1 MQHRL
6 LFLLQKEYK
15 MAKAKVL
22 IDDTEEEIIK
32 NALDVD
38 DMNEVNINVTRK
50 KKTGFLGTYS
60 IVFHDSVKTLS
71 KMNLK
76 PNAYKIV
83 MYLFGIIEMGNIL
96 VNFSQKKIADD
107 LGLQPSNVSRA
118 FKELFDK
125 KVLIKDSEDGH
136 VYLNSNLCTMGVPKN
151 FDQKRMKSLQKS
163 NIETEDFKNQI
174 NLFSPTNTTKIKTND
189 KKVIKKKEK
198 ENVLEFPMQNDWVDI
213 E

>member
-22 IDDTEEEIIK
+22 IDDTEEAIIK

>member
-1 MQHRL
+1 
-6 LFLLQKEYK
+6 

-22 IDDTEEEIIK
+22 INDTDEAVIK
-32 NALDVD
+32 NALDVE

-125 KVLIKDSEDGH
+125 GVLIKDSEDGH

-151 FDQKRMKSLQKS
+151 FDQKRMQNLQKS

-174 NLFSPTNTTKIKTND
+174 NLFTPTNTTKIKTND
-189 KKVIKKKEK
+189 KKVIKKETK
-198 ENVLEFPMQNDWVDI
+198 ENVLEFPMQNDWVDV

>member
-1 MQHRL
+1 
-6 LFLLQKEYK
+6 

-22 IDDTEEEIIK
+22 INDTDEAVIK
-32 NALDVD
+32 NALDVED
-38 DMNEVNINVTRK
+38 INEVNINVTRK

-118 FKELFDK
+118 FKELFEK

-174 NLFSPTNTTKIKTND
+174 NLFTPTNTAKIKTND

>member
-1 MQHRL
+1 
-6 LFLLQKEYK
+6 

-22 IDDTEEEIIK
+22 INDTDEATIK
-32 NALDVD
+32 NVLDVD

-60 IVFHDSVKTLS
+60 IVFHDSVKTLA

-83 MYLFGIIEMGNIL
+83 MYLFGIREMGNIL

-174 NLFSPTNTTKIKTND
+174 NLFTPTNTAKIKTND

>member
-22 IDDTEEEIIK
+22 IDDTEEAIIK

-174 NLFSPTNTTKIKTND
+174 NLFTPTNTTKIKTND

>member
-1 MQHRL
+1 
-6 LFLLQKEYK
+6 

-22 IDDTEEEIIK
+22 INDTDEAVIK
-32 NALDVD
+32 NALDVE

-125 KVLIKDSEDGH
+125 GVLIKDSEDGH

-151 FDQKRMKSLQKS
+151 FDQKRMQNLQKS

-174 NLFSPTNTTKIKTND
+174 NLFTPTNTTKIKTND
-189 KKVIKKKEK
+189 KKVIKKETK

>member
-1 MQHRL
+1 
-6 LFLLQKEYK
+6 

-22 IDDTEEEIIK
+22 INDTDEAVIK
-32 NALDVD
+32 NALDVE

-125 KVLIKDSEDGH
+125 GVLIKDSEDGH

-151 FDQKRMKSLQKS
+151 FDQKRMQNLQKS

-174 NLFSPTNTTKIKTND
+174 NLFTPTNTTKIKTND
-189 KKVIKKKEK
+189 KKVIKKETK
-198 ENVLEFPMQNDWVDI
+198 ENVLEFPLQNDWVDI

>member
-1 MQHRL
+1 
-6 LFLLQKEYK
+6 

-22 IDDTEEEIIK
+22 INDTDEAVIK
-32 NALDVD
+32 NALDVE

-125 KVLIKDSEDGH
+125 GVLIKDSEDGH

-174 NLFSPTNTTKIKTND
+174 NLFTPTNTAKIKTND

-213 E
+213 ESKTNTTALRLLNP

>member
-1 MQHRL
+1 
-6 LFLLQKEYK
+6 

-22 IDDTEEEIIK
+22 IDDTEEAIIK

-118 FKELFDK
+118 FKELFEK

-174 NLFSPTNTTKIKTND
+174 NLFTPTNTAKIKTND
-189 KKVIKKKEK
+189 KKAIKKKEK

>member
-1 MQHRL
+1 
-6 LFLLQKEYK
+6 

-22 IDDTEEEIIK
+22 IDDTEEAIIK

-189 KKVIKKKEK
+189 KKVIKKKE
-198 ENVLEFPMQNDWVDI
+198 NVLEFPMQNDWVDI

>member
-1 MQHRL
+1 
-6 LFLLQKEYK
+6 

-22 IDDTEEEIIK
+22 IDDTEEAIIK

-118 FKELFDK
+118 FKELFEK

-174 NLFSPTNTTKIKTND
+174 NLFTPTNTAKIKTND

>member
-1 MQHRL
+1 
-6 LFLLQKEYK
+6 

-22 IDDTEEEIIK
+22 IDDTEEAIIK

-174 NLFSPTNTTKIKTND
+174 NLFTPTNTAKIKTND

>member
-1 MQHRL
+1 
-6 LFLLQKEYK
+6 

-22 IDDTEEEIIK
+22 INDTDEAVIK
-32 NALDVD
+32 NALDVE

-174 NLFSPTNTTKIKTND
+174 NLFTPTNTTKIKTND
-189 KKVIKKKEK
+189 KKVIKKETK

>member
-1 MQHRL
+1 
-6 LFLLQKEYK
+6 

-22 IDDTEEEIIK
+22 IDDTEEAIIK

-174 NLFSPTNTTKIKTND
+174 NLFTPTNTTKIKNND

>member
-22 IDDTEEEIIK
+22 IDDTEETIIK

>member
-1 MQHRL
+1 
-6 LFLLQKEYK
+6 

-22 IDDTEEEIIK
+22 INDTDEAVIK
-32 NALDVD
+32 NALDVE

-125 KVLIKDSEDGH
+125 GVLIKDSEDGH

-163 NIETEDFKNQI
+163 NIETEDFKN
-174 NLFSPTNTTKIKTND
+174 
-189 KKVIKKKEK
+189 
-198 ENVLEFPMQNDWVDI
+198 
-213 E
+213 

>member
-1 MQHRL
+1 
-6 LFLLQKEYK
+6 

-22 IDDTEEEIIK
+22 INDTDEAVIK
-32 NALDVD
+32 NALDIE

-125 KVLIKDSEDGH
+125 GVLIKDSEDGH

-174 NLFSPTNTTKIKTND
+174 NLFTPTNTAKIKTND
-189 KKVIKKKEK
+189 KKVIKKKRK
-198 ENVLEFPMQNDWVDI
+198 RKRFRVSNAK
-213 E
+213 

>member
-1 MQHRL
+1 
-6 LFLLQKEYK
+6 

-22 IDDTEEEIIK
+22 INDTDEAVIK
-32 NALDVD
+32 NALDVE

-118 FKELFDK
+118 IKELFDK
-125 KVLIKDSEDGH
+125 GVLIKDSEDGH

-151 FDQKRMKSLQKS
+151 FDKKRMKSLQKS

-174 NLFSPTNTTKIKTND
+174 NLFTPTNTAKIKTND

>member
-1 MQHRL
+1 
-6 LFLLQKEYK
+6 

-22 IDDTEEEIIK
+22 INDTDEAVIK
-32 NALDVD
+32 NALDVE

-125 KVLIKDSEDGH
+125 GVLIKDSEDGH

-174 NLFSPTNTTKIKTND
+174 NLFTPTNTAKIKTND
-189 KKVIKKKEK
+189 KKVIKKKEKEK

>member
-1 MQHRL
+1 
-6 LFLLQKEYK
+6 

-22 IDDTEEEIIK
+22 INDTDEAVIK
-32 NALDVD
+32 NALDVE

-174 NLFSPTNTTKIKTND
+174 NLFTPTNTAKIKTND

>member
-1 MQHRL
+1 
-6 LFLLQKEYK
+6 

-22 IDDTEEEIIK
+22 INDTDEAVIK
-32 NALDVD
+32 NALDVE

-125 KVLIKDSEDGH
+125 GVLIKDSEDGH

-174 NLFSPTNTTKIKTND
+174 NLFTSTNTAKIKTND

>member
-22 IDDTEEEIIK
+22 IDDTEEAIIK

-198 ENVLEFPMQNDWVDI
+198 ENVLEFPM
-213 E
+213 

>member
-1 MQHRL
+1 
-6 LFLLQKEYK
+6 

-22 IDDTEEEIIK
+22 INDTDEAVIK
-32 NALDVD
+32 NALDVE

-96 VNFSQKKIADD
+96 VNLSQKKIADD

-125 KVLIKDSEDGH
+125 GVLIKDSEDGH

-174 NLFSPTNTTKIKTND
+174 NLFTPTNTAKIKTND

>member
-1 MQHRL
+1 
-6 LFLLQKEYK
+6 

-22 IDDTEEEIIK
+22 IDDTEEAIIK

-38 DMNEVNINVTRK
+38 DMNEVNINVTKK

-76 PNAYKIV
+76 PNSYKIV
-83 MYLFGIIEMGNIL
+83 IYLFSIIEMGNIL

-118 FKELFDK
+118 FKELFAK
-125 KVLIKDSEDGH
+125 KVLIKDGEDGH
-136 VYLNSNLCTMGVPKN
+136 VYLNSNLCTMGIPKN
-151 FDQKRMKSLQKS
+151 FDERRMSNLQKS
-163 NIETEDFKNQI
+163 NIETEDFKNQL
-174 NLFSPTNTTKIKTND
+174 NLFSSTNTSKIKKEPKKTND
-189 KKVIKKKEK
+189 KKIIE
-198 ENVLEFPMQNDWVDI
+198 ENILEFPKANEWIDI

>member
-1 MQHRL
+1 
-6 LFLLQKEYK
+6 

-22 IDDTEEEIIK
+22 INDTDEAVIK
-32 NALDVD
+32 NALDVE

-60 IVFHDSVKTLS
+60 IVFHDSVQTLS

-125 KVLIKDSEDGH
+125 GVLIKDSEDGH

-151 FDQKRMKSLQKS
+151 FDQKRMQNLQKS

-174 NLFSPTNTTKIKTND
+174 NLFTPTNTTKIKTND
-189 KKVIKKKEK
+189 KKVIKKETK
-198 ENVLEFPMQNDWVDI
+198 ENVLEFPMQNDWVDV

>member
-1 MQHRL
+1 
-6 LFLLQKEYK
+6 

-22 IDDTEEEIIK
+22 INDTDEATIK
-32 NALDVD
+32 NVLDVD

-60 IVFHDSVKTLS
+60 IVFHESVKTLS

-118 FKELFDK
+118 FNELFK
-125 KVLIKDSEDGH
+125 KGVLIKDSEDGH

-198 ENVLEFPMQNDWVDI
+198 ENVLEFPMQNNWVDI

>member
-1 MQHRL
+1 
-6 LFLLQKEYK
+6 

-22 IDDTEEEIIK
+22 IDDTEEAIIK

-174 NLFSPTNTTKIKTND
+174 NLFTPTNTTKIKTND
-189 KKVIKKKEK
+189 KKIIKKKEE

>member
-1 MQHRL
+1 
-6 LFLLQKEYK
+6 

-22 IDDTEEEIIK
+22 INDTDEAVIK
-32 NALDVD
+32 NALDVE

-118 FKELFDK
+118 FKELFEK

-174 NLFSPTNTTKIKTND
+174 NLFTPTNTAKIKTND

>member
-1 MQHRL
+1 
-6 LFLLQKEYK
+6 

-22 IDDTEEEIIK
+22 INDTDEAVIK
-32 NALDVD
+32 NALDVE

-83 MYLFGIIEMGNIL
+83 MYLFGIIEMGNVL

-125 KVLIKDSEDGH
+125 GVLIKDSEDGH

-151 FDQKRMKSLQKS
+151 FDQKRMQNLQKS
-163 NIETEDFKNQI
+163 NVETEDFKNQI
-174 NLFSPTNTTKIKTND
+174 NLFTPTNTTKIKTND
-189 KKVIKKKEK
+189 KKVIKKETK